1 MAEMTPSPYVF
12 VTVGSTSFDDLVR
25 HVDSPVVLQSLH
37 RQGFKHI
44 IYQIGRGT
52 YVPTT
57 SPDTPDTPD
66 TTTTEE
72 GIKVSYFRSKPTI
85 APYIKDAALVICH
98 AGVGTVMETLRMK
111 KQVVV
116 VVNPS
121 LMDNHQLEV
130 AAALEVDNHVH
141 LCRDPHLIEQTVQGI
156 TKKPQ
161 LAPIQE
167 LDTSLFPAVLESE
180 LLRSTSLRTAHAS
193 FSFAHYM
200 TFAIVVVG
208 FSLYLSS

>member
-1 MAEMTPSPYVF
+1 MAEMTPLPYVF

-25 HVDSPVVLQSLH
+25 HVDSPVVLQSLQ

-57 SPDTPDTPD
+57 SPAPDTKD
-66 TTTTEE
+66 TRDTATTEE
-72 GIKVSYFRSKPTI
+72 RIKVSYFRSKPTI

-116 VVNPS
+116 GVNPS

-130 AAALEVDNHVH
+130 AAALEADNHVH

-156 TKKPQ
+156 TKKSQ

-180 LLRSTSLRTAHAS
+180 LLRSTSLRTAH

-208 FSLYLSS
+208 LSLYLSS